1 MTEPTENKVRSMAI
15 QMSSYEPLAA
25 TEKEDRKG
33 WVSYGNDNLYPNYL
47 IGLYYNSP
55 IHNALTNRISSM
67 IQGKGSNTI
76 LDNALKGIAF
86 DLKLQGQFVAE
97 VIWNIDGTRV
107 AKINHLPFENC
118 RLAYGERDEVI
129 GVWYSRDWTKIKHK
143 KYEPKFIAKF
153 NPSRSK
159 ECPNQCIYSRIATS
173 GSLWYAKPDY
183 YGALNYIELSHQ
195 MSLYHVNNILNGLF
209 PSFII
214 SMMNG
219 IPTQE
224 ERTLI
229 KNEWERKIAGAQNAG
244 KFLMTFNE
252 PNSTAPNI
260 TPFPIS
266 DADKQYEFLSEETAK
281 QIMVAHSV
289 TSPLLFGI
297 RDNTGFGSNKDEM
310 IVALDIFNHQV
321 IQPYQRLI
329 CDAFEAILPNVS
341 IELNSPFSEATTSV
355 AVQQSEKKKTNLEI
369 PTSFEPTKEMANEAE
384 LGLKWR
390 GEFNRGGTEIGI
402 ARARDISNL
411 RNLSY
416 DTVTRMNSY
425 FSRHEV
431 DKLADGWNL
440 GEDGFPSAGRI
451 AWQLWGGDAGQLWAK
466 NIVEKYKTEQS
477 LQAPEFTQEAE
488 QSWINRLSDKAEYI
502 DENEWECIAEEEV
515 HDTDSEK
522 QVFAQFLSER
532 QYANADEKS
541 AWGDTGLYKLRYQYS
556 QNISEHS
563 REFCKTMVG
572 LSKAGALFRYEDITT
587 MSDDGVN
594 GQFAPEGQS
603 TYDIFK
609 WKGGAFCHHSWK
621 RKIYVRKRDSKGRIL
636 PNDGLKNDKLVG
648 NVPYVKR
655 KGEEGIAPIDTPS
668 RGSLKYS

>member
-1 MTEPTENKVRSMAI
+1 MSDNTQINKAHSMAI

-153 NPSRSK
+153 DPSRSK

-355 AVQQSEKKKTNLEI
+355 AVQQSEKKKTNLE
-369 PTSFEPTKEMANEAE
+369 
-384 LGLKWR
+384 
-390 GEFNRGGTEIGI
+390 
-402 ARARDISNL
+402 
-411 RNLSY
+411 
-416 DTVTRMNSY
+416 
-425 FSRHEV
+425 
-431 DKLADGWNL
+431 
-440 GEDGFPSAGRI
+440 
-451 AWQLWGGDAGQLWAK
+451 
-466 NIVEKYKTEQS
+466 
-477 LQAPEFTQEAE
+477 APEFTQEAE

-572 LSKAGALFRYEDITT
+572 LSKGGALFRYEDITT